1 MRVDPVLVGAGQD
14 VEPVEN
20 VERGAVTLLERLLER
35 RLEAAAD
42 VDDERCVADSLDVAR
57 GELEVVGL
65 RRAASGSTPAGR
77 ACNLGG
83 GEAEGWT
90 RRR

>member
-42 VDDERCVADSLDVAR
+42 VDDEPCVADSLDVAR

-65 RRAASGSTPAGR
+65 RTGRRQGRHPAGR

-83 GEAEGWT
+83 REAEG
-90 RRR
+90 